1 MEEWKN
7 GGMEENP
14 VKIEIFYLGIK
25 KRLTTGKPFYLIFRL
40 KNYSMTMRFVITSP
54 SVVSI
59 WRKYKPITYLETST
73 WILVPFMV

>member
-25 KRLTTGKPFYLIFRL
+25 KRLTTGKPFYLIF
-40 KNYSMTMRFVITSP
+40 
-54 SVVSI
+54 
-59 WRKYKPITYLETST
+59 
-73 WILVPFMV
+73 